1 MLELVIELETTIW
14 VFLDLHYKEISINA
28 LSRDEWDIIRKTIV
42 ILLLFKD
49 IIKALEGDL
58 ITLDK
63 VL

>member
-1 MLELVIELETTIW
+1 MLESAIELKTTIW
-14 VFLDLHYKEISINA
+14 VFLDLHYKEISANA
-28 LSRDEWDIIRKTIV
+28 LSRDEWDIIRKTIA

-49 IIKALEGDL
+49 TIKALEGDL